1 MIKLLNDFKIASKLI
16 LSFICIAAF
25 TGVIGYIGI
34 YNMDKLNTNA
44 KLMYEYNFKSIEIL
58 SELKQNYS
66 VISADLIT
74 LCYKDGI
81 GIGEIKDTSNEVQDL
96 FKKNTELLDI
106 YKDEL
111 LKESQKGTF
120 ESIET
125 YAKEY
130 SDVGNIICN
139 FVAKGDYKSAIGGII
154 ISSKTRQTLFNSLD
168 LIINMNTDEAAWT
181 SENNTIR
188 YIDSRITVI
197 LITIF
202 VFIFAIVF
210 GILMSLAISR
220 RLKKIVIFSKALG
233 DGDLTQ
239 KVDVKFKDEIG
250 EVARALNKAKDN
262 IKLLISEI
270 VNSSSEVSS
279 TSRGLSTT
287 IEEVFSTMKNVS
299 NTTEQIAKGMQD
311 LSAATEE
318 VSASA
323 EGIVNATDGLSNKAN
338 NSFKSATEIKRR
350 AVEIK
355 EKAIQNI
362 EQGNKIYEENRMN
375 ILKAIEDSK
384 VVQDVKIMADS
395 IGDMAEQTN
404 LLALNAAIE
413 AARAGEMGKGFAV
426 VAEEVRTLAEQS
438 SGAVAS
444 IQGMVY
450 KIQDAFNNLSNS
462 GQEVL
467 SYLENSVKPSYELL
481 KNTGVQ
487 YEEDA
492 EFVNNIASDIYNSS
506 EQMKEV
512 INQINLAL
520 GSLADTA
527 AESAA
532 SSEEIL
538 VSINEITLAVDEV
551 AKTSQSQAE
560 TAQNLSGLSQK
571 FTI

>member
-1 MIKLLNDFKIASKLI
+1 MIKLLNNFKIASKLI
-16 LSFICIAAF
+16 FSFICIAAF

-188 YIDSRITVI
+188 YIDSRTTVI

-202 VFIFAIVF
+202 VFIVAIVF

-220 RLKKIVIFSKALG
+220 QLKKIVIFSKAIG
-233 DGDLTQ
+233 NGDLTQ
-239 KVDVKFKDEIG
+239 KVDIRFKDEIG
-250 EVARALNKAKDN
+250 DVAIALNKAKEN
-262 IKLLISEI
+262 IKVLISEI
-270 VNSSSEVSS
+270 VNSSSEVNT
-279 TSRGLSTT
+279 TSRGLSAT

-299 NTTEQIAKGMQD
+299 DSTEQIAKGMQD

-323 EGIVNATDGLSNKAN
+323 EGIVSATNGLSNKAN
-338 NSFKSATEIKRR
+338 KSFKSATEIKKR

-384 VVQDVKIMADS
+384 VVQEVKIMADS
-395 IGDMAEQTN
+395 IGDIAEQTN

-512 INQINLAL
+512 INQINSAL
-520 GSLADTA
+520 GSLSDTA

-551 AKTSQSQAE
+551 AKSSQSQAE

>member
-1 MIKLLNDFKIASKLI
+1 MIKLLNNLKIASKLI

-25 TGVIGYIGI
+25 TAIIGYIGI
-34 YNMDKLNTNA
+34 HNMDKLNTDA

-58 SELKQNYS
+58 SEIKQNYS
-66 VISADLIT
+66 MISTDLIE

-81 GIGEIKDTSNEVQDL
+81 GIGEIKDISSEVQDL

-111 LKESQKGTF
+111 LKEGQKDTF
-120 ESIET
+120 ESIEK

-130 SDVGNIICN
+130 SDVGKIICD
-139 FVAKGDYKSAIGGII
+139 FVAKGDYKSAIGEII
-154 ISSKTRQTLFNSLD
+154 IGSKTRQTLFNSLD
-168 LIINMNTDEAAWT
+168 LIINMNTDEAVWT

-202 VFIFAIVF
+202 VFIVAIVF

-287 IEEVFSTMKNVS
+287 IEEVFSTMKNVTDS
-299 NTTEQIAKGMQD
+299 TEQIAKGMQD

-323 EGIVNATDGLSNKAN
+323 EGIVSATNGLSNKAN
-338 NSFKSATEIKRR
+338 KSFKSATEIKRR

-355 EKAIQNI
+355 ERATKDI
-362 EQGNKIYEENRMN
+362 EEGNKIYEESRIN
-375 ILKAIEDSK
+375 ILRAIEEGK
-384 VVQDVKIMADS
+384 VVNEVRVMADS
-395 IGDMAEQTN
+395 IGNIAEQTS

-413 AARAGEMGKGFAV
+413 SARAGEMGKGFAV

-438 SGAVAS
+438 SAAVGS

-450 KIQDAFNNLSNS
+450 KVQEAFDNLSNS

-467 SYLENSVKPSYELL
+467 NYLENNVKPSYELL
-481 KNTGVQ
+481 KNIGVQ
-487 YEEDA
+487 YEKDA

-512 INQINLAL
+512 INQINFAL
-520 GSLADTA
+520 GSLSDTA
-527 AESAA
+527 VESAA

-551 AKTSQSQAE
+551 AKSSQSQAE
-560 TAQNLSGLSQK
+560 TAQNLSELSQK